1 MPRAMLNPLRLLLV
15 LDTKHKKPALARDS
29 LAVSSPADAKRLQ
42 ASGARPS
49 APAAVERGAV
59 EERGG
64 AEGEGGDRCWEME
77 ASVGRMFPV
86 CVCVCVCMYVSAIFC
101 FVIYYL
107 PSYSNG
113 GVSNHGATEASDIPS
128 SRYTYDTRT

>member
-59 EERGG
+59 DDRGG

-77 ASVGRMFPV
+77 ASVGRASLTP
-86 CVCVCVCMYVSAIFC
+86 
-101 FVIYYL
+101 
-107 PSYSNG
+107 
-113 GVSNHGATEASDIPS
+113 TEAARRLLEVLGDGEVE
-128 SRYTYDTRT
+128 